1 MNTALTRMGF
11 TLNGWI
17 RYYDEATGNFYYV
30 REDGKGEAQWNKPLE
45 FIVPTD
51 ESERE
56 TIIREQQRQQ
66 VLEEEK
72 KIRERKE
79 LEKKRNEN
87 EKQFKEDEKKRK
99 KKLEQEAKQ
108 RAIDEEKMKME
119 LLKQEKIEREGKRTT
134 EDGGRASVEGKDARC
149 KISCKSERA
158 RD

>member
-1 MNTALTRMGF
+1 MGQQEQNQKLEEGD
-11 TLNGWI
+11 TESDYDSTEGSEEDDGLHSNGWI

-30 REDGKGEAQWNKPLE
+30 REDGIGEAQWNKPLE

-66 VLEEEK
+66 ELEEEK

-87 EKQFKEDEKKRK
+87 
-99 KKLEQEAKQ
+99 
-108 RAIDEEKMKME
+108 
-119 LLKQEKIEREGKRTT
+119 
-134 EDGGRASVEGKDARC
+134 
-149 KISCKSERA
+149 
-158 RD
+158 

>member
-1 MNTALTRMGF
+1 MEGEDTESEHSADSDGLHS
-11 TLNGWI
+11 NGWI

-56 TIIREQQRQQ
+56 AIIREQQRQQ

-108 RAIDEEKMKME
+108 RAID
-119 LLKQEKIEREGKRTT
+119 
-134 EDGGRASVEGKDARC
+134 
-149 KISCKSERA
+149 
-158 RD
+158 